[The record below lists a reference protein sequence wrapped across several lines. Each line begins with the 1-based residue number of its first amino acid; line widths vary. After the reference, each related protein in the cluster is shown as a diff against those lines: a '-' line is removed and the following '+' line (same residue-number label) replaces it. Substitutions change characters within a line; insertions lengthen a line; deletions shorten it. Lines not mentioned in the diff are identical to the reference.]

1 MARSF
6 LTMSLLALAPAS
18 LALSGPVVAQ
28 VAGYGQTLGTS
39 PQERQVYD
47 GAGAKSS
54 VLDATNP
61 IDLMNRLRRSTAMDD
76 ATSPGQAVDKALKD
90 FDTPAPAP
98 AATRPG
104 LAGP

>member
-1 MARSF
+1 MARSL
-6 LTMSLLALAPAS
+6 LTMSLLALTSAP
-18 LALSGPVVAQ
+18 LALCGPVGAQ
-28 VAGYGQTLGTS
+28 EAGYGQTMGTS

-47 GAGAKSS
+47 GGASKSS

-76 ATSPGQAVDKALKD
+76 ATSPSQAIDKALKD
-90 FDTPAPAP
+90 LDSPAP
-98 AATRPG
+98 TRPG

>member
-1 MARSF
+1 MARST
-6 LTMSLLALAPAS
+6 LSMSLVALATAT
-18 LALSGPVVAQ
+18 LAHGGPVGAQ
-28 VAGYGQTLGTS
+28 VAGYGQTMGTS
-39 PQERQVYD
+39 PQERQIYEG
-47 GAGAKSS
+47 GASKSS

-76 ATSPGQAVDKALKD
+76 ATSPDQAIDKALKD
-90 FDTPAPAP
+90 FDSPAP

>member
-1 MARSF
+1 MARSL
-6 LTMSLLALAPAS
+6 LTISLLALVPAQLALCGPAS
-18 LALSGPVVAQ
+18 AQ
-28 VAGYGQTLGTS
+28 EAGYGQTMGTS

-47 GAGAKSS
+47 GGGSKSS

-61 IDLMNRLRRSTAMDD
+61 IDLMNRLRRGTAMDD

-90 FDTPAPAP
+90 FEAPAP

>member
-1 MARSF
+1 MARSP
-6 LTMSLLALAPAS
+6 LSLSLIALATAT
-18 LALSGPVVAQ
+18 LAVGGPVGAQ
-28 VAGYGQTLGTS
+28 VAGYGQTMGTS

-47 GAGAKSS
+47 GGGSKSS

-76 ATSPGQAVDKALKD
+76 ATSPGQAVDTALKE
-90 FDTPAPAP
+90 FEAPAPAP
-98 AATRPG
+98 ARPG

>member
-1 MARSF
+1 MARSP
-6 LTMSLLALAPAS
+6 LTMSLLALATAP
-18 LALSGPVVAQ
+18 LALCGPVGAQ
-28 VAGYGQTLGTS
+28 VAGYGQTMGTS

-47 GAGAKSS
+47 GGGSKTS

-76 ATSPGQAVDKALKD
+76 ATSPSQAIDKALKD
-90 FDTPAPAP
+90 LEAPAPAP
-98 AATRPG
+98 TRPG

>member
-1 MARSF
+1 MARSL
-6 LTMSLLALAPAS
+6 LTISLLALLPAP
-18 LALSGPVVAQ
+18 LALCGPVGAQ
-28 VAGYGQTLGTS
+28 TSGYGQTMGTS
-39 PQERQVYD
+39 PQERQIYD
-47 GAGAKSS
+47 GGASKSS

-76 ATSPGQAVDKALKD
+76 ATSPDQAVDKALKD
-90 FDTPAPAP
+90 FDSPAP